1 MREFFEF
8 AGLVVGIAIVF
19 LAIVAVV
26 LGIVSLPVAL
36 IGWVILTVINLFVP
50 TATSYLIYVAVG
62 IATSLL
68 INLIRVIAK

>member
-1 MREFFEF
+1 MREFFEV
-8 AGLVVGIAIVF
+8 AGMIVGIVIVF

-26 LGIVSLPVAL
+26 LGIVSLPLAL
-36 IGWVILTVINLFVP
+36 LGWVALTVINLFVP